1 MMWIFC
7 KLRFVAPATGLVL
20 AGLLTGFCVLDLPAA
35 TGQSH
40 SSSSASSNPQA
51 GPTFAREKAP
61 TLVDPAGDA
70 VQLLDSEQ
78 LFMMASALNAC
89 GYDDGLAESDPIRRQ
104 MRDEVAKALAASE
117 DAREAR
123 DNICLYIAQHK
134 MTGTVKDIS
143 QYVSLALYLTPW
155 PALETSAELP
165 QMPPDSTQVV
175 EILPLLKEFAK
186 TADLNGIWLTHRH
199 TYDEEVN
206 HLHDALTQMIVTT
219 NYYLK
224 MPASTYDGRRFI
236 VLVEPQ
242 MNPHTINARV
252 YGGDYVVVVSPEV
265 VKSADGT
272 THEPIRM
279 TDVRHTYLHYL
290 IEPLLYSRSTAMDR
304 FLPILKE
311 VKNAPL
317 DYRYRSDIVELTI
330 ECLIKA
336 VEARTM
342 DTGIPAYV
350 APKDERREDFTAVE
364 IARNAVNQKMEQ
376 VRVARVRHEMSQG
389 YVLTAY
395 FYEQMIRF
403 EKDPASLR
411 DTIGEL
417 VYGMDVDH
425 ETHRAREVTFDAQA
439 DDDVLRRTAPRKLT
453 GLDLAEARLEAGDLP
468 TAAAMARE
476 ALTVAPG
483 GQAVDT
489 GRANFILAR
498 VDIMTRRP
506 EQALDEFEKAAAT
519 AKETRILAWS
529 HIYLGRM
536 MDLSCRREDAVS
548 QYKEALA
555 VRDGEQDTRIA
566 AERGLKKAYAP
577 VQGHSCEN
585 DASDGAPGAAAGAVN
600 PEANPASNP
609 NSKPASGD
617 SPFTPGKPGTTVL
630 PTPVPETPAPATS
643 SPQR

>member
-7 KLRFVAPATGLVL
+7 KLRFVAPAAGLAL
-20 AGLLTGFCVLDLPAA
+20 AGLLAGFGVLDVPAA
-35 TGQSH
+35 WGQAS
-40 SSSSASSNPQA
+40 SSSSASSNSQA

-61 TLVDPAGDA
+61 NLVDPAGDA

-89 GYDDGLAESDPIRRQ
+89 GYDEGLAESDPIRHE

-123 DNICLYIAQHK
+123 DNICLYIAQHR

-155 PALETSAELP
+155 PALETSVELP

-206 HLHDALTQMIVTT
+206 HLHDALTQMIVST

-265 VKSADGT
+265 VKPADGSANGSG
-272 THEPIRM
+272 HESIRM
-279 TDVRHTYLHYL
+279 SDVRHTYLHYL

-364 IARNAVNQKMEQ
+364 IARNAVNQRMEQ
-376 VRVARVRHEMSQG
+376 VRVARVRHEMTQG

-395 FYEQMIRF
+395 FYEQMTHF

-439 DDDVLRRTAPRKLT
+439 DDDVLRRTAPRRLT
-453 GLDLAEARLEAGDLP
+453 GLDLAEAKLEAGDLP

-498 VDIMTRRP
+498 VDIMTRKP
-506 EQALDEFEKAAAT
+506 EQAMEEFEKAAAT

-536 MDLSCRREDAVS
+536 NDLLCQRDDAVS

-566 AERGLKKAYAP
+566 AERGVQKAYAP
-577 VQGHSCEN
+577 VQGHSCPQN
-585 DASDGAPGAAAGAVN
+585 DAGDGADTDPAGPAAT
-600 PEANPASNP
+600 PAA
-609 NSKPASGD
+609 KPASGD
-617 SPFTPGKPGTTVL
+617 SPFTPGKPGTPVL
-630 PTPVPETPAPATS
+630 PTPAPVPAPAAA
-643 SPQR
+643 PQR

>member
-1 MMWIFC
+1 
-7 KLRFVAPATGLVL
+7 
-20 AGLLTGFCVLDLPAA
+20 
-35 TGQSH
+35 
-40 SSSSASSNPQA
+40 
-51 GPTFAREKAP
+51 
-61 TLVDPAGDA
+61 
-70 VQLLDSEQ
+70 
-78 LFMMASALNAC
+78 
-89 GYDDGLAESDPIRRQ
+89 
-104 MRDEVAKALAASE
+104 
-117 DAREAR
+117 
-123 DNICLYIAQHK
+123 
-134 MTGTVKDIS
+134 
-143 QYVSLALYLTPW
+143 
-155 PALETSAELP
+155 
-165 QMPPDSTQVV
+165 
-175 EILPLLKEFAK
+175 
-186 TADLNGIWLTHRH
+186 
-199 TYDEEVN
+199 
-206 HLHDALTQMIVTT
+206 
-219 NYYLK
+219 
-224 MPASTYDGRRFI
+224 
-236 VLVEPQ
+236 
-242 MNPHTINARV
+242 
-252 YGGDYVVVVSPEV
+252 
-265 VKSADGT
+265 
-272 THEPIRM
+272 
-279 TDVRHTYLHYL
+279 
-290 IEPLLYSRSTAMDR
+290 MDR

-350 APKDERREDFTAVE
+350 APKDEKREDFTAIE
-364 IARNAVNQKMEQ
+364 IARNAVNQRMEQ
-376 VRVARVRHEMSQG
+376 VRVARVRHEMTQG

-395 FYEQMIRF
+395 FYEQLTHF

-453 GLDLAEARLEAGDLP
+453 GLDLAEAKLEAGDLP

-483 GQAVDT
+483 AQSVDT

-577 VQGHSCEN
+577 VQGHSCE
-585 DASDGAPGAAAGAVN
+585 DDSSGDGAAGAS
-600 PEANPASNP
+600 ADTASPAT
-609 NSKPASGD
+609 NSTSKPAAKPASGD
-617 SPFTPGKPGTTVL
+617 LPVAQGKPGTTVL
-630 PTPVPETPAPATS
+630 PTPVPDTTPSTPAPQ
-643 SPQR
+643 P

>member
-1 MMWIFC
+1 MMWKLC
-7 KLRFVAPATGLVL
+7 NLRFGSSVAGLAL
-20 AGLLTGFCVLDLPAA
+20 AGFLLGLPVAQ
-35 TGQSH
+35 GQSS
-40 SSSSASSNPQA
+40 SSSSASSNSQA

-70 VQLLDSEQ
+70 VQLLDSEP
-78 LFMMASALNAC
+78 LFMMATALNAC
-89 GYDDGLAESDPIRRQ
+89 GYDEGLAESDPIRQ
-104 MRDEVAKALAASE
+104 QVRDEVAKALAASE

-155 PALETSAELP
+155 PAMETSVELP

-186 TADLNGIWLTHRH
+186 TVDLNGIWLTHRH
-199 TYDEEVN
+199 VYDEEVN
-206 HLHDALTQMIVTT
+206 RLHDSLTQMIVST

-242 MNPHTINARV
+242 LNPHTITARV

-265 VKSADGT
+265 VAGGKET
-272 THEPIRM
+272 IRM

-311 VKNAPL
+311 VKDAPL
-317 DYRYRSDIVELTI
+317 EYRYRSDIVELTI

-350 APKDERREDFTAVE
+350 APKDERREDFAAVE
-364 IARNAVNQKMEQ
+364 IARNAVNARMEQ
-376 VRVARVRHEMSQG
+376 VRLARVRHEMSQG

-395 FYEQMIRF
+395 FYEQMTRF

-417 VYGMDVDH
+417 VYGMDIDH
-425 ETHRAREVTFDAQA
+425 ETHRARDVTFDAQA

-453 GLDLAEARLEAGDLP
+453 GLDLAEAKLEAGDLP

-476 ALTVAPG
+476 AMTMAPG
-483 GQAVDT
+483 DKSVDT

-536 MDLSCRREDAVS
+536 MDLSCRREDAMS

-566 AERGLKKAYAP
+566 AERGLRKAYAP
-577 VQGHSCEN
+577 VQGHVCQD
-585 DASDGAPGAAAGAVN
+585 DASNDGAADGPPADEAKPSVKPPGG
-600 PEANPASNP
+600 
-609 NSKPASGD
+609 G

-630 PTPVPETPAPATS
+630 PTPAPKTQAP
-643 SPQR
+643 SPQQ